1 LVFSYSPLRGG
12 KANERKYLDRSP
24 GCCLS
29 LSAKQSAA
37 QLTRD
42 REAAA
47 RDRARA
53 KRAIGQAGKSFSRGL
68 GTVARGGQAAGRYFF
83 QTLRPKPAAADKPA
97 TASAETPLARWLV
110 YLGIDAAG
118 LSRRLGLHHNA
129 VGLAAVRGSRS
140 CRWLREAE
148 LLLSVPARVLVSIP
162 PDDPRTAPY
171 RTTALVASAEWR
183 LRNQAG

>member
-1 LVFSYSPLRGG
+1 MGRNDKRDLV
-12 KANERKYLDRSP
+12 
-24 GCCLS
+24 S
-29 LSAKQSAA
+29 LASEPHISCV
-37 QLTRD
+37 
-42 REAAA
+42 
-47 RDRARA
+47 
-53 KRAIGQAGKSFSRGL
+53 SRH
-68 GTVARGGQAAGRYFF
+68 T
-83 QTLRPKPAAADKPA
+83 
-97 TASAETPLARWLV
+97 ETPLSRWLV